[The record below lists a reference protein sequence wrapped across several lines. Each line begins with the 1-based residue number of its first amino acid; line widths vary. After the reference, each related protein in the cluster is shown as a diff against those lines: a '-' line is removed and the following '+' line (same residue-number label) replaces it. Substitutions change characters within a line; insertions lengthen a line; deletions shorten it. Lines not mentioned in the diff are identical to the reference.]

1 MTFTGSSNQFAFR
14 STSATTRNIT
24 SNGLTFT
31 RPVSINGIGGTFQ
44 FTDAFTQSSS
54 LNFGIVN
61 GTVEFKNGVTHTIG
75 SLSSS
80 GTNQKFLQSSLAG
93 SHATANMSYLTI
105 KDINATGG
113 ARFNAVTGS
122 LSGGNN
128 NGWYFAYLQNR
139 AFITRGF

>member
-1 MTFTGSSNQFAFR
+1 
-14 STSATTRNIT
+14 
-24 SNGLTFT
+24 
-31 RPVSINGIGGTFQ
+31 
-44 FTDAFTQSSS
+44 
-54 LNFGIVN
+54 
-61 GTVEFKNGVTHTIG
+61 
-75 SLSSS
+75 
-80 GTNQKFLQSSLAG
+80 LQSSLAG
-93 SHATANMSYLTI
+93 SQATLSQASATANMSYLTI